1 MIGLCYSIASVI
13 GRGGKFIG
21 RGSVLGAIFSICWIE
36 PAIFGI
42 ENNDSKKTW
51 SVLREN
57 EFPPFAERGIRKQSR
72 PMLYYWAIL

>member
-1 MIGLCYSIASVI
+1 MIGLCSSIASVI

-42 ENNDSKKTW
+42 ENNDSNIHGLFCGKM
-51 SVLREN
+51 N
-57 EFPPFAERGIRKQSR
+57 FPLSR
-72 PMLYYWAIL
+72 NAG